1 MWVSGNVKGVEG
13 GEGWVEWGGG
23 EGVGCGE
30 ELDGWGWEERERKW
44 KRKGERGKGW
54 EKEREG
60 SSKAKEKISNGA
72 KVEQRKRSKAKRGQT
87 GQIYED
93 GTMFGGFEKAELRE
107 AKKEAEMGYMTMN
120 LASPPGGAYWGRFND
135 RVVNEEWVKSLMEA
149 YNLCLDNCLDGTAV
163 DVAVKKSWIANV
175 SEMVGSVE
183 GKSVKTVAQME
194 FTEAGKEEIGKD
206 NLWILGGNHRRQA
219 LLRHLEGRQKVLD
232 KMKTQLSRK
241 EAKGG
246 EEDEEVESMRKEVR
260 SVEEKIATDS
270 MWAVRLYDREK
281 IEAHV
286 GAKATALYR
295 FLSRNEM
302 KDTRLATEEELMIEI
317 VDELKDA
324 YEEDVKLRKD
334 RGKNLDAAAV
344 FQTFMKKAKR
354 KAAAFKESRDRAGYR
369 ELCAVPS
376 FALGLVAASWIRRHY
391 THARWF
397 QVAELVKM
405 LESHG
410 AEGKLISEFIVESV
424 ETLERVANP
433 EKPPMA
439 YERIEELGQHLL
451 EANTEAEV
459 DEIREKLE
467 KVRTAFEEMGDASDW
482 THELLDKIDQ
492 CFKDAY
498 CVNDEPCE
506 SLFVPLSSDN
516 DNRFEKYL
524 MSVDKVLQNESQTA
538 PPYARE
544 YFAYAMMWKLHGY
557 KFPMPLGTASVVEA
571 LHKIAM
577 RYPRGISEW
586 SNAVTMVISWIGTG
600 LHWVPKMGSKV
611 YIVYDAFDAALDSAS
626 KDILI
631 KQNAIGVRRKIIRVL
646 IAHLTTSVVEVDT
659 YLMSCPMP
667 RSMVTDLSAFKFA
680 SALAPDNTKG
690 KAPKHQRDPDDPLPP
705 VRDATVVAEFLAAVG
720 WTSDRL
726 TREFTKVNAVL
737 TATKDAFTR
746 DQRLSPHVG
755 TRLLTM
761 SALPRNL
768 DSQNKKCD
776 YALITTAIAVESALV
791 DKYRAHLL
799 SICPGARD
807 LRDDLHSFF
816 FSITMPHAQYLPDG
830 KKEVTRVWEFPDAV
844 RSDSAASGVR
854 VRDIKSLSARWLAAK
869 ESYLKEKKDPV
880 QSIIQNLEK
889 NRFLLCSD
897 TTVPAGTVET
907 LAHHLI
913 SGLAEIMYKN
923 KARIAHASNHPDA
936 DDAPLFDMS
945 SVLVPSIPRAPHDV
959 TEHYRDHLG
968 YNRWSFHP
976 STYAKDPPAR
986 PSPST
991 SAPHRPSRSLPPISS
1006 LPTEEEED
1014 DPEHGH
1020 PPTDDPD
1027 HHFPP
1032 IDFDRDDHH
1041 DPPRSSPTPA
1051 QRRNPSPA
1059 PSSLSPHDHDSDA
1072 PSQQLPHS
1080 KRSPPT
1086 SPENK
1091 RPSKKVAQ
1099 TSRNSSKRSKKPP
1112 SSKPRPRPIVPSSSS
1127 LPPDFVDNAV

>member
-1 MWVSGNVKGVEG
+1 MWVSWNVKGVTG
-13 GEGWVEWGGG
+13 GEGWVEWG
-23 EGVGCGE
+23 EGDSVGCGE

-54 EKEREG
+54 EKEERVGRREG
-60 SSKAKEKISNGA
+60 GKKGEGKGGGKGEKRKGKVDKREGKGRGRESEYLIYWTSASSKAKEKISNGA
-72 KVEQRKRSKAKRGQT
+72 EVEQRKRSKAKRGQT

-163 DVAVKKSWIANV
+163 DVAVKKSWIANA

-194 FTEAGKEEIGKD
+194 FTETGKEEIGKD

-302 KDTRLATEEELMIEI
+302 KDTRLAMEEELMIEI

-354 KAAAFKESRDRAGYR
+354 KAAAFKESRDWAGYR

-376 FALGLVAASWIRRHY
+376 FALGLVAASRIRRHY

-410 AEGKLISEFIVESV
+410 ARGDTRASSESREAADGVRKDRGAG
-424 ETLERVANP
+424 TD
-433 EKPPMA
+433 
-439 YERIEELGQHLL
+439 LL

-467 KVRTAFEEMGDASDW
+467 K
-482 THELLDKIDQ
+482 

-557 KFPMPLGTASVVEA
+557 KFPMPLGTAS
-571 LHKIAM
+571 
-577 RYPRGISEW
+577 
-586 SNAVTMVISWIGTG
+586 
-600 LHWVPKMGSKV
+600 
-611 YIVYDAFDAALDSAS
+611 
-626 KDILI
+626 
-631 KQNAIGVRRKIIRVL
+631 
-646 IAHLTTSVVEVDT
+646 
-659 YLMSCPMP
+659 
-667 RSMVTDLSAFKFA
+667 
-680 SALAPDNTKG
+680 
-690 KAPKHQRDPDDPLPP
+690 
-705 VRDATVVAEFLAAVG
+705 
-720 WTSDRL
+720 
-726 TREFTKVNAVL
+726 
-737 TATKDAFTR
+737 
-746 DQRLSPHVG
+746 
-755 TRLLTM
+755 
-761 SALPRNL
+761 
-768 DSQNKKCD
+768 
-776 YALITTAIAVESALV
+776 
-791 DKYRAHLL
+791 
-799 SICPGARD
+799 
-807 LRDDLHSFF
+807 
-816 FSITMPHAQYLPDG
+816 
-830 KKEVTRVWEFPDAV
+830 
-844 RSDSAASGVR
+844 
-854 VRDIKSLSARWLAAK
+854 
-869 ESYLKEKKDPV
+869 
-880 QSIIQNLEK
+880 
-889 NRFLLCSD
+889 
-897 TTVPAGTVET
+897 
-907 LAHHLI
+907 
-913 SGLAEIMYKN
+913 
-923 KARIAHASNHPDA
+923 
-936 DDAPLFDMS
+936 
-945 SVLVPSIPRAPHDV
+945 
-959 TEHYRDHLG
+959 
-968 YNRWSFHP
+968 
-976 STYAKDPPAR
+976 
-986 PSPST
+986 
-991 SAPHRPSRSLPPISS
+991 
-1006 LPTEEEED
+1006 
-1014 DPEHGH
+1014 
-1020 PPTDDPD
+1020 
-1027 HHFPP
+1027 
-1032 IDFDRDDHH
+1032 
-1041 DPPRSSPTPA
+1041 
-1051 QRRNPSPA
+1051 
-1059 PSSLSPHDHDSDA
+1059 
-1072 PSQQLPHS
+1072 
-1080 KRSPPT
+1080 
-1086 SPENK
+1086 
-1091 RPSKKVAQ
+1091 
-1099 TSRNSSKRSKKPP
+1099 
-1112 SSKPRPRPIVPSSSS
+1112 
-1127 LPPDFVDNAV
+1127 